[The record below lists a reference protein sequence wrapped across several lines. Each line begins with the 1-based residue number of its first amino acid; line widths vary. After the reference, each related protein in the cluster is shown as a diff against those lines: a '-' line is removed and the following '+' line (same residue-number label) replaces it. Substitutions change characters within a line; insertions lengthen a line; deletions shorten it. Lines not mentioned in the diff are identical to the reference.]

1 MNEDK
6 IDRPSA
12 ADFIKGITDNIPSKE
27 AQNKML
33 LGIAAYFAYKGYKKS
48 ASKK

>member
-27 AQNKML
+27 TENKVL
-33 LGIAAYFAYKGYKKS
+33 LGIAAFLSYKGYKKS
-48 ASKK
+48 ANKK